1 MKGEINTKLDSR
13 SAADFILNVINKI
26 NNPTKVN

>member
-13 SAADFILNVINKI
+13 SAADFILNAINKI
-26 NNPTKVN
+26 NSKG